1 MFTKELLFL
10 QLLFPCYHVGHLAEG
25 TYNFTSL
32 ESPQEEEPLRQ
43 IHDVDDEAQDLDNI
57 VVHEVPDEDNDST
70 IERQASE
77 VATVERSA
85 NKILC
90 HKTKKVRL
98 QLLKEVD
105 IEELLLHQE
114 TNRERGLERV
124 QR

>member
-1 MFTKELLFL
+1 M
-10 QLLFPCYHVGHLAEG
+10 
-25 TYNFTSL
+25 
-32 ESPQEEEPLRQ
+32 
-43 IHDVDDEAQDLDNI
+43 
-57 VVHEVPDEDNDST
+57 VHEVPDEDDDST

-77 VATVERSA
+77 VAAVERSA

-105 IEELLLHQE
+105 IEEQLLHQE
-114 TNRERGLERV
+114 TNKKRKKRGLGRV